1 MRLDQTLKLV
11 TRTARMAGF
20 TLVEVLL
27 AMAITAF
34 VGLLAY
40 NGLSTS
46 MTASEVHSEQAKQ
59 IGDIQLPLTVIE
71 RDIRNAVVRPVR
83 DEYGDTTAALSGG
96 VFNDYLLKMTRRGWD
111 NPRQLARGDLQRV
124 RYFYRDGELW
134 RESWSLLDR
143 VAEEESF
150 QRTLLFEGIEELEI
164 SFLDMASPGASSSP
178 IGGEWVDDWDAS
190 GQLPGAIKIAVWLE
204 GFGEVRRVFSIP
216 LR

>member
-83 DEYGDTTAALSGG
+83 DEYLS
-96 VFNDYLLKMTRRGWD
+96 L
-111 NPRQLARGDLQRV
+111 
-124 RYFYRDGELW
+124 
-134 RESWSLLDR
+134 
-143 VAEEESF
+143 
-150 QRTLLFEGIEELEI
+150 IHI
-164 SFLDMASPGASSSP
+164 
-178 IGGEWVDDWDAS
+178 
-190 GQLPGAIKIAVWLE
+190 
-204 GFGEVRRVFSIP
+204 
-216 LR
+216 